1 MSLKIAKEKAQRN
14 LFLCVIIRSVLV
26 QALAKWL
33 ALTPVT
39 TDAQEAAGK
48 PHEPWPSSKACD
60 APGAE
65 NTEGYWYTHSCKETA
80 PAGKVPPEEPVLV
93 VSTPSRA
100 SLPHLKRQG
109 AFSHLWP
116 HISPES
122 VNKAKRKVK
131 CQEQGAGCIGPEW
144 GIGPGTSGM
153 WEKRAGEQRNSCSPK
168 PLSISRGDGAPQVC
182 LGAAQANACAQLHG
196 RAAMSAPGRYSR
208 SGLTVLA
215 EKTKGNWTKSVSD

>member
-14 LFLCVIIRSVLV
+14 LFLCVIICSALV

-39 TDAQEAAGK
+39 ADAQEAAGK

-65 NTEGYWYTHSCKETA
+65 NTEAYWYPHSCKETA

-100 SLPHLKRQG
+100 SPPHLKRQG

-116 HISPES
+116 HISPKS

-131 CQEQGAGCIGPEW
+131 CQEQGVGCIS
-144 GIGPGTSGM
+144 PGMSGM
-153 WEKRAGEQRNSCSPK
+153 WERRAGKQRKLLSQTPLHFTRWWGTTSLPWCSPVQ
-168 PLSISRGDGAPQVC
+168 PLCPAAWTCCDVGSWEIQRIWPHCFSRGD
-182 LGAAQANACAQLHG
+182 
-196 RAAMSAPGRYSR
+196 
-208 SGLTVLA
+208 
-215 EKTKGNWTKSVSD
+215 